1 MSLEGEDVL
10 QQRCAA
16 VSTLWIVVWFGAKT
30 GLLLVDDHDTVFE
43 CGCECDKK
51 HNTSSVFG

>member
-16 VSTLWIVVWFGAKT
+16 VSTLWIVVWFGAET
-30 GLLLVDDHDTVFE
+30 ELLLIVIMTLCSNVWLDLFQNVLMT
-43 CGCECDKK
+43 
-51 HNTSSVFG
+51 